1 MSKTGPASVST
12 SKPRSR
18 LTTAAKAS
26 RRRPSRCWKRSCA
39 KAASRCPRNSSLSVV
54 LLQLIVIHHPL
65 EGGAVL
71 RIGCVDAGKRVGKLI
86 GVFYEAHGRPI
97 RARRRWQLATRFEG
111 LGQGVETPEP
121 GCRDDHLAVDHLSS
135 LALHSRLCL

>member
-1 MSKTGPASVST
+1 M
-12 SKPRSR
+12 
-18 LTTAAKAS
+18 TAARATQ
-26 RRRPSRCWKRSCA
+26 RRPSRCWKRSCA

-86 GVFYEAHGRPI
+86 GIFYELHGRPI
-97 RARRRWQLATRFEG
+97 RRSRREQLAMRFEG
-111 LGQGVETPEP
+111 LGQAVEAPEP
-121 GCRDDHLAVDHLSS
+121 GR
-135 LALHSRLCL
+135 